1 MHSTPSTWSAAMAD
15 YAIYGLLDDE
25 FFLSLDRRVPAPE
38 FRERAAAI
46 LGADTW
52 EIEPRGIWAFARPR
66 GWTGLRQGWK
76 LHLSATPAN
85 AAEVLEKAA
94 GVLRDDPAAFKFAG
108 DRTLVRVMTSKNWPR
123 AGAGKFITVYP
134 ESEEQFR
141 RLAGALA
148 AAAAGLKGQYILSD
162 RRVPGSHVVF
172 YRYGEHQGFQSV
184 TPQGHTVHHLL
195 APSGEA
201 VADGRRGYYQL
212 PEWVEDPYGASP
224 VRVLES
230 KVEKVTLHERYR
242 IERCI
247 KHSNVGGVYEATDLQ
262 SGRPVVVR
270 ERRPF
275 TGWTD
280 DATDAV
286 ALLHD
291 EARLLRLMDGS
302 GFTPDF
308 VDQFQEWEHHY
319 LVMEKVEGLLL
330 RDFALS
336 RYFRRRSMASPRRVF
351 WTFRRVILALL
362 RVIEEF
368 HRRGIV
374 IRDLSMGNVLVRPDR
389 TPCLIDFEFAWDRSG
404 SRAYAARIN
413 TAGFASPAQMA
424 GETPTDADD
433 FHALG
438 AIIVEMCA
446 FLAPGLRLNR
456 GGMLAMAELAMAEI
470 GLPPVLL
477 DSARG
482 LMEPDPARRWSADAV
497 RKALNG
503 VRASTIPWGVREPGR
518 GLLPAAHPAPR
529 VMAAS
534 ACERLTEFFEAAA
547 NPGDDDHLWPG
558 SPEGYQTN
566 HVCIRYGA
574 CGPIEYVRRA
584 RGACPDAWLD
594 WVERRA
600 FSRSFPPGLYIGQ
613 AGVALTLA
621 ACGRHEVARSL
632 VYEAVRADAE
642 LPPGLAS
649 LFNGRAG
656 VGVAALALGDLLGDA
671 GLQGEAVRIGDE
683 LEAHTRRRRHG
694 IAWPGDRKVVP
705 CGLADGASGAALFYT
720 YLGAVTGREHYWEVA
735 RQALEFEFSQVTWN
749 GGYAFWPMVKAGR
762 HKMLRSPHVSFGSAG
777 VATAAARLY
786 ACIRD
791 PGLRPW
797 IDACADTLTLR
808 WTNKLWQD
816 MGMAGYGET
825 LLDLYAATGDPAHI
839 VHAHRLVEALQHA
852 QVKTRFGTAFP
863 GMGLDRV
870 TSDFGGGASGIALF
884 LHRLVHGGHRAF
896 FPDHL
901 LPGWPAHAPASVPA
915 AAAAEPALSA
925 APATGTSGAAAA
937 PRRAGRAP
945 ARARARTP
953 A

>member
-1 MHSTPSTWSAAMAD
+1 MGD
-15 YAIYGLLDDE
+15 YAIYRLLDDE
-25 FFLSLDRRVPAPE
+25 FFVSLDRRVPAPE
-38 FRERAAAI
+38 FRERATAI
-46 LGADTW
+46 LGAEAW
-52 EIEPRGIWAFARPR
+52 EIEPRGIWTSARPP

-108 DRTLVRVMTSKNWPR
+108 DRTLVRVMNSKNWPR

-148 AAAAGLKGQYILSD
+148 AATAGLEGQYILSD
-162 RRVPGSHVVF
+162 RRVPGSRLVF
-172 YRYGEHQGFQSV
+172 YRYGEHHGFQSV
-184 TPQGHTVHHLL
+184 TPQGFTVHQVL

-201 VADGRRGYYQL
+201 VPDVRRGIYQL
-212 PEWVEDPYGASP
+212 PEWVEDPYGARP
-224 VRVLES
+224 VRVLEP
-230 KVEKVTLHERYR
+230 KVEPVTLHARYR
-242 IERCI
+242 IERCF
-247 KHSNVGGVYEATDLQ
+247 KHSNVGGIYEATDLQ
-262 SGRPVVVR
+262 SGRPVVIR

-291 EARLLRLMDGS
+291 EARLLRQMDGS
-302 GFTPDF
+302 GFTPGF

-319 LVMEKVEGLLL
+319 LVIEKVEGLPL

-336 RYFRRRSMASPRRVF
+336 RYFKRRSMSSPRRVF
-351 WTFRRVILALL
+351 WTFRRLILALL
-362 RVIEEF
+362 RAIEEF

-389 TPCLIDFEFAWDRSG
+389 TPCLIDFEFAWDRG
-404 SRAYAARIN
+404 GTRAYAARIN
-413 TAGFASPAQMA
+413 TAGFASAAQMA
-424 GETPTDADD
+424 GETPSEADD

-456 GGMLAMAELAMAEI
+456 GGMLSMAELAMAEI

-477 DSARG
+477 DAARG

-497 RKALNG
+497 RSALNG
-503 VRASTIPWGVREPGR
+503 VCASTIPWRPREPGR
-518 GLLPAAHPAPR
+518 TLSPAALPAPG
-529 VMAAS
+529 VTAAVAE
-534 ACERLTEFFEAAA
+534 ACERLTGFFEAAA
-547 NPGDDDHLWPG
+547 TPDDGDRLWPG

-566 HVCIRYGA
+566 PVCIRYGA

-600 FSRSFPPGLYIGQ
+600 FSGSCPPGLYIGQ

-621 ACGRHEVARSL
+621 ACGRHEAARHL
-632 VYEAVRADAE
+632 MHEAVRAE

-671 GLQGEAVRIGDE
+671 GLQDEAVRIGDA
-683 LEAHTRRRRHG
+683 LEAHARRRRHG
-694 IAWPGDRKVVP
+694 IAWPGERKVVP

-720 YLGAVTGREHYWEVA
+720 YLGAATGREHYWEVA
-735 RQALEFEFSQVTWN
+735 RQALEFEFSQVTRN

-762 HKMLRSPHVSFGSAG
+762 WKMLRSPHVSFGSAG
-777 VATAAARLY
+777 VATATARLY
-786 ACIRD
+786 ACTRD

-797 IDACADTLTLR
+797 LDACADTLTLR

-825 LLDLYAATGDPAHI
+825 LLDLHAATGESAHAA
-839 VHAHRLVEALQHA
+839 HAHRVAEALLHA
-852 QVKTRFGTAFP
+852 QVQTRFGTAFP

-870 TSDFGGGASGIALF
+870 TSDFGGGTSGIGLF

-901 LPGWPAHAPASVPA
+901 LPGWPIHAPASAP
-915 AAAAEPALSA
+915 AAAEPALSA